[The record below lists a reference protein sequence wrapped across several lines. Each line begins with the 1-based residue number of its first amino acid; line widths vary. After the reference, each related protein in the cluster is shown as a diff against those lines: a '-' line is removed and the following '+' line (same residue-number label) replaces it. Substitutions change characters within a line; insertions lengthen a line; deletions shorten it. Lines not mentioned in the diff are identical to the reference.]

1 MEFVQICPN
10 LHCEVFKGGDKA
22 KSCTLYKV
30 NQYQSKVKPIPKRHR
45 YLIVN
50 NSPGIATEQLILPVE
65 QLINNTV
72 QLLGEGIS

>member
-1 MEFVQICPN
+1 MKYC
-10 LHCEVFKGGDKA
+10 LLTYDKA

-45 YLIVN
+45 YLIIN

-65 QLINNTV
+65 QLTNNTV

>member
-1 MEFVQICPN
+1 M
-10 LHCEVFKGGDKA
+10 
-22 KSCTLYKV
+22 LYKV

-45 YLIVN
+45 YLIIN

-65 QLINNTV
+65 QLTNNTV

>member
-1 MEFVQICPN
+1 MITTIT
-10 LHCEVFKGGDKA
+10 GIDTIATDKA

-30 NQYQSKVKPIPKRHR
+30 NQYQSKVKLIPRRYR
-45 YLIVN
+45 YLIIN
-50 NSPGIATEQLILPVE
+50 NSPEITTEQLILPVE